1 MAGPEL
7 VRLEIPVRW
16 ESEAP
21 AGHPGRALNA
31 WFYGALSR
39 RDESLAEALHSL
51 QGPKPFTIALASPKE
66 GLLLVITGCRAMA
79 PHALALAEG
88 CDRLLLDGRWL
99 VISGEPEVKAESFA
113 ELGARW
119 LLRDGRVIP
128 VRLEFLSPTTFHSRG
143 RTLPLPVPEL
153 VFGGLLERW
162 QAWSG
167 IDLGE
172 GAAVT
177 VSDHAALR
185 RHRLWTEMV
194 QMEGRHTACRGYAEF
209 TLVKPEPAY
218 AGLLALLA
226 AFAEYAGVGQKT
238 AMGLGCVRS
247 STAGT
252 RPAGSAV

>member
-1 MAGPEL
+1 MADPEL
-7 VRLEIPVRW
+7 ARLEIPVRW
-16 ESEAP
+16 ESASP
-21 AGHPGRALNA
+21 SGHSGRALNA
-31 WFYGALSR
+31 WFYGALAR
-39 RDESLAEALHSL
+39 RDEALADALHSL
-51 QGPKPFTIALASPKE
+51 QGPKPFTIALAAQKE
-66 GLLLVITGCRAMA
+66 GLALVITGCREAA
-79 PHALALAEG
+79 PHVLALAQG

-99 VISGEPEVKAESFA
+99 VACGEPRVRAETFA
-113 ELGARW
+113 ELATRW
-119 LLRDGRVIP
+119 LLGDGRTIP

-143 RTLPLPVPEL
+143 RTLPLPVPDL

-167 IDLGE
+167 IDLGG

-209 TLVKPEPAY
+209 TLVKPDPAY

-238 AMGLGCVRS
+238 AMGLGCVRFS
-247 STAGT
+247 PAGS
-252 RPAGSAV
+252 RPAGAVA